1 MTDLRRVWAEHGTR
15 PTALR
20 RICREYLYVW
30 AALCPESGEGVWVIS
45 EGADTE
51 VMNFHL
57 EQIARAHPRT
67 LNVVV
72 CDQAGWHRSKRLL
85 VPKNVALVLLPPYSP
100 ELNPVEPVWLSLRDH
115 FTGNTDFE
123 HLPA

>member
-1 MTDLRRVWAEHGTR
+1 M
-15 PTALR
+15 
-20 RICREYLYVW
+20 
-30 AALCPESGEGVWVIS
+30 WVIS

-57 EQIARAHPRT
+57 EQIAKAHPRT

-123 HLPA
+123 HLPALDARVESAIQFLFKHPDTVKSITRRAWANV